1 VHTVALVVFDRI
13 PAFEMAVPCE
23 VFGTDRS
30 AAGLPNYRLL
40 VCAVEP
46 GPLRAA
52 GGITIEAPFGLPD
65 LREADT
71 IVVPAWR
78 DPDEV
83 PPDALLDA
91 LREGHRRGF
100 KRAVGVSPTAHRKA
114 FGPSPQR
121 RPDRRPR
128 ASVVAASGGD
138 EPSAALG
145 R

>member
-52 GGITIEAPFGLPD
+52 GGITIGAPFGLPD

-83 PPDALLDA
+83 PPDALLDPDRVPQG
-91 LREGHRRGF
+91 L
-100 KRAVGVSPTAHRKA
+100 RAVPATSPRSP
-114 FGPSPQR
+114 PSTIVR
-121 RPDRRPR
+121 RSCERWGRALRRPR
-128 ASVVAASGGD
+128 TLMGG
-138 EPSAALG
+138 G
-145 R
+145 KQR